1 MKCDKPEL
9 NIIPRSFSFV
19 NPIISKRNDMIV
31 LKGITIIKCST
42 TLSNEKQ
49 WLIYKLNDLNGNVES
64 RILLKNLAVNYADL
78 VIQPKSL
85 EYGVYKIVYKV
96 IMSNTSF
103 YEQVDTFLK
112 IEPTGLVLSSLRLMR
127 PMYGGLI
134 EITRGLNQTIS
145 FDPYLFTQDLDQV
158 VVISSFKFKYSCQ
171 IIESNVVKGGSGGS
185 GYAQIYLSD
194 LKLNSSLK
202 SYEECLNNLGF

>member
-1 MKCDKPEL
+1 
-9 NIIPRSFSFV
+9 
-19 NPIISKRNDMIV
+19 MIV
-31 LKGITIIKCST
+31 LLGITKIKCAS

-49 WLIYKLNDLNGNVES
+49 WLIYKLNEVTGNVES
-64 RILLKNLAVNYADL
+64 RIDLINNPTLNYADL

-85 EYGVYKIVYKV
+85 EYGVYKIVYRV

-127 PMYGGLI
+127 PMYGGVI
-134 EITRGLNQTIS
+134 EVTRGLNQTIL

-158 VVISSFKFKYSCQ
+158 AVISDLKFKYSCQ
-171 IIESNVVKGGSGGS
+171 LVDSNGVQSGVGGS

-194 LKLNSSLK
+194 LKLNASLK
-202 SYEECLNNLGF
+202 PFDKCFNNLGF

>member
-1 MKCDKPEL
+1 
-9 NIIPRSFSFV
+9 
-19 NPIISKRNDMIV
+19 MIV
-31 LKGITIIKCST
+31 LLGITKIKCAS

-49 WLIYKLNDLNGNVES
+49 WLIYKLNEVTGNVES
-64 RILLKNLAVNYADL
+64 RIDLINNPTLNYADL

-103 YEQVDTFLK
+103 YEQVETFLK
-112 IEPTGLVLSSLRLMR
+112 IEPSGLVLSSLRLMR
-127 PMYGGLI
+127 PMYGGVI

-158 VVISSFKFKYSCQ
+158 AVISGLKFKYSCQ
-171 IIESNVVKGGSGGS
+171 LVDSNVVQSGGGGSE
-185 GYAQIYLSD
+185 YAQIYLSD
-194 LKLNSSLK
+194 LKLNASLK
-202 SYEECLNNLGF
+202 PFDKCFNSLGF